1 MKKIIKP
8 KELCI
13 ECNASCQLRCP
24 ECPTTSNNSS
34 PVFGYGFL
42 KFRNFKKLID
52 DNPQFML
59 VQLQNRGELFL
70 NPELLDIIKYAHKK
84 KVALYCDSG
93 VNLNNV
99 RDQVLEGLAKYR
111 FRSILCSIDG
121 ATPEIYKIYRVGG
134 NLNRVIE
141 NVRKINYFKKK
152 YRSKFP
158 VLAWQFVVFGHN
170 EHEIPK
176 ARKLAHELNMSFV
189 TKMAWDS
196 DYSPIR
202 NKEFVRTETGWNA
215 ATREE
220 YEKVEKVDYSRH
232 VCYELWKS
240 PRINWDGKV
249 IGCCWN
255 NWAEFGGNVFSEGY
269 IASINSEKMN
279 YAREM
284 LLGNK
289 ETHGGLPCSSC
300 KLYLKMKASNRYLTM
315 KEIFRNTPLWYRTV
329 RFIYLTF
336 SLRRNWFR
344 FWSKKLPGNLE

>member
-134 NLNRVIE
+134 NLNQVIE

-202 NKEFVRTETGWNA
+202 NKETQ
-215 ATREE
+215 
-220 YEKVEKVDYSRH
+220 
-232 VCYELWKS
+232 
-240 PRINWDGKV
+240 
-249 IGCCWN
+249 
-255 NWAEFGGNVFSEGY
+255 
-269 IASINSEKMN
+269 
-279 YAREM
+279 
-284 LLGNK
+284 
-289 ETHGGLPCSSC
+289 GGLPCSSC
-300 KLYLKMKASNRYLTM
+300 RLYLKMKALLKKTIPWLFQRIKHL
-315 KEIFRNTPLWYRTV
+315 KHFLKIIPLILFIAAMYWNMFQKTERRCERFTV
-329 RFIYLTF
+329 F
-336 SLRRNWFR
+336 
-344 FWSKKLPGNLE
+344 

>member
-42 KFRNFKKLID
+42 RFRNFKKLID
-52 DNPQFML
+52 DNPQFIL
-59 VQLQNRGELFL
+59 VQFQNRGEMFL

-93 VNLNNV
+93 VNLNNI
-99 RDQVLEGLAKYR
+99 RDEVLEGLVKYR

-121 ATPEIYKIYRVGG
+121 ATTEIYKIYRVGG
-134 NLNRVIE
+134 NLNQVIE
-141 NVRKINYFKKK
+141 NIRKINYFKKK
-152 YRSKFP
+152 YHSKFP

-202 NKEFVRTETGWNA
+202 NKEFVMAETGWNA
-215 ATREE
+215 ETREE
-220 YEKVEKVDYSRH
+220 YERAEKVDYSRH

-255 NWAEFGGNVFSEGY
+255 NWEEFGGNVFSDSY
-269 IASINSEKMN
+269 IASINSERMN

-289 ETHGGLPCSSC
+289 ETQGGLPCSSC

-315 KEIFRNTPLWYRTV
+315 KEIFLNTPLWYRTV
-329 RFIYLTF
+329 RFIYLSF
-336 SLRRNWFR
+336 SLRRIER
-344 FWSKKLPGNLE
+344 LH